1 MCHICNE
8 ASIGAIQSLG
18 QLFNIGVQIFLI
30 ISAFCFGRQGTIDN
44 IKFWYFKRI
53 KRIAFPYETFFIIL
67 AVIYIIK
74 NVKML
79 WINWISCLFFV
90 QGMHVGVLGAE
101 HTWFMTTLMIC
112 YILTPLIEKFWKRI
126 QYKKTQWGILVG
138 LLIVP
143 FIMAYLLP
151 NYIYFIVMCL
161 AFATRFIGRI
171 MIDGTKL
178 YNLVIV
184 NYTHYVA
191 AACIFMLF
199 SIIFSKAKML
209 KIVQLVDGIS
219 FEIYLCHYMFIVG
232 PVSVMYITGN
242 WIINSIIAVCIPL
255 LFAAILHKLSKG
267 MRKILR
273 VHST

>member
-242 WIINSIIAVCIPL
+242 WIINSIIAVCIAL